1 MNEHSKIVTWDD
13 IHSDIRRL
21 AERIPSDISWKG
33 MIAVSRGGLVPAAL
47 LAREMD
53 IRMVDTL
60 CIQSYDGR
68 DQTRLEILKEPAAA
82 VMDAGRGW
90 LLIDDIADT
99 GETLKAART
108 ILPHAHF
115 ATVYAKPDGKGLVNS
130 VLHTVSQETW
140 VEFPWEQPPEATQN
154 KGE

>member
-1 MNEHSKIVTWDD
+1 MWNMNAHSKTVTWND
-13 IHSDIRRL
+13 IHIDIQRL
-21 AERIPSDISWKG
+21 AKLIPSDIPWKG
-33 MIAVSRGGLVPAAL
+33 MISVSRGGLVPAAL

-53 IRMVDTL
+53 MRMVDTL

-82 VMDAGRGW
+82 VADGGQGW

-99 GETLKAART
+99 GDTLKAART

-115 ATVYAKPDGKGLVNS
+115 ATVYAKPDGEGLVDS
-130 VLHTVSQETW
+130 VLHMVSQETW
-140 VEFPWEQPPEATQN
+140 VEFPWEQSPDEA
-154 KGE
+154 